1 MRENHYSADVV
12 VKKIME
18 VDKKISLEQAVEMA
32 AWTHNTNMNCLGFDP
47 LSLVTGKSC
56 GVFLECLLGT

>member
-1 MRENHYSADVV
+1 MNERNHYIADIV

-32 AWTHNTNMNCLGFDP
+32 AWTPNTNVNRLGFDP
-47 LSLVTGKSC
+47 LSLVTGRAVC
-56 GVFLECLLGT
+56 FLECLLKT